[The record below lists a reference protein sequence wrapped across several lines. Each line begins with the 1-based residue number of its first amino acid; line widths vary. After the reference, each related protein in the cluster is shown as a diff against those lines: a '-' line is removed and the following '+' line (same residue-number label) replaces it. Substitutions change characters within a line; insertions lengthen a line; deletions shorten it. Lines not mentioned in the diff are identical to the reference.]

1 MNQKNMNFAMR
12 LSFLIGIL
20 LLFIKG
26 YAYFITSSTAIFSD
40 AAESVIH
47 IFAVGFSAYSMWL
60 SFKPA
65 DENHLY
71 GHDKIAFFASGF
83 EGAMIIIASFFITY
97 EAVYKMINGF
107 EITQLDNGMI
117 FIMLATLINA
127 LLSFYLIKKGKKYKS
142 IILEA
147 NGKHILTDCY
157 TSLGVILALILVK
170 FTHII
175 YFDPLIALLVAAN
188 ILYTGSKLLK
198 KSISGLMDEADPI
211 LHKKIMDYIEKETRE
226 RNLSFHN
233 LKHRVSGHKV
243 LIELHLLFNEDLKLK
258 EAHEI
263 ACELEASIKKM
274 LAMPVEIFTHLE
286 PKKNHDQTHEKYG
299 LKI

>member
-12 LSFLIGIL
+12 LSFLVGIL
-20 LLFIKG
+20 LFFIKS
-26 YAYFITSSTAIFSD
+26 YAYFITSSAAIFSD

-71 GHDKIAFFASGF
+71 GHDKIAFFAAGF

-97 EAVYKMINGF
+97 EAIFKIINGF
-107 EITQLDNGMI
+107 EITQIDNGMI
-117 FIMLATLINA
+117 FILLATLINA
-127 LLSFYLIKKGKKYKS
+127 TLSAYLIKKGKKYKS

-157 TSLGVILALILVK
+157 TSLGVIFALILVK

-175 YFDPLIALLVAAN
+175 YFDPLIALVVAAN
-188 ILYTGSKLLK
+188 ILYTGGKLLK
-198 KSISGLMDEADPI
+198 KSISGLMDEADPE
-211 LHKKIMDYIEKETRE
+211 LHKKIMEYIEIETKQ

-243 LIELHLLFNEDLKLK
+243 LIELHLLFEQDLKLK

-263 ACELEASIKKM
+263 ACELEASIKEM

-286 PKKNHDQTHEKYG
+286 PKKNHDQTHQKYG